1 MHGANMKTARSVDA
15 SSCRTKSSY
24 ATAAKLFFLLTNLI
38 VILGSLY
45 YSHVCDHS
53 DHNYKFLNKAVMG
66 KVMVR
71 LLQYLCIFTCV
82 FGQQLRIRCLWFKE
96 LISLLFILLNWQ
108 ACL

>member
-1 MHGANMKTARSVDA
+1 MHGANMKTAHSVDA

-38 VILGSLY
+38 IILGSLY
-45 YSHVCDHS
+45 YSHVYDN
-53 DHNYKFLNKAVMG
+53 NYKFLSKAIMG
-66 KVMVR
+66 KVMIC
-71 LLQYLCIFTCV
+71 LLQHLCIFTCV
-82 FGQQLRIRCLWFKE
+82 YGQQFRIRCVWFKE